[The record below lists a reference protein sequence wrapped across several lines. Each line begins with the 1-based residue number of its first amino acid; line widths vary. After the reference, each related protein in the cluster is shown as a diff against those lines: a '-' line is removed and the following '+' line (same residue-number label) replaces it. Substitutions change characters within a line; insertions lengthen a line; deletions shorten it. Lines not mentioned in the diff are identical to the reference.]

1 MVNQFSRTEMLIGKD
16 AVKRL
21 NEAQVVICGI
31 GGVGSYVMEALARVG
46 VGELTLVDF
55 DKVSLTNINRQ
66 LIALH
71 STIGKSKVD
80 VAKDRVL
87 DINPNA
93 KVNCCNMQLSDEESI
108 FLDENVDYVVDAID
122 SVEAKIA
129 LILNAKAKNVPIISC
144 MGTGNKLDPT
154 KLEISDIY
162 KTSVCP
168 LARAV
173 RKRLREEK
181 VLDLNVLYSKEEPIK
196 CVEKVLEKSSK
207 PYVPGSISFV
217 PSVAGLLIARRVI
230 EDLINPNFKD
240 NK

>member
-1 MVNQFSRTEMLIGKD
+1 MINQFSRTEMLIGKA

-21 NEAQVVICGI
+21 NEAHVVVCGI
-31 GGVGSYVMEALARVG
+31 GGVGSYVVEALARAG

-55 DKVSLTNINRQ
+55 DEVSLTNINRQ

-71 STIGKSKVD
+71 STIGKPKVD
-80 VAKDRVL
+80 VAKNRIL

-93 KVNCCNMQLSDEESI
+93 KVNCCKMHLSGEESI
-108 FLDENVDYVVDAID
+108 IFNENVDYVIDAID
-122 SVEAKIA
+122 CVEAKVA
-129 LILNAKAKNVPIISC
+129 LILNAKAKNVPVISC

-181 VLDLNVLYSKEEPIK
+181 VSDLKVLYSKEEPIK
-196 CVEKVLEKSSK
+196 CVEEVLEKVSK

-217 PSVAGLLIARRVI
+217 PSVAGLLIASEVI
-230 EDLINPNFKD
+230 KDLIN
-240 NK
+240 